1 MLYKKAL
8 RIYNIIYKKLTRKYK
23 VKVYKVGSL
32 RRESAEVRDID
43 FLIVSRNKNILKTIE
58 FANSQVR
65 ECGTKRKKIYLKKY
79 HIKIDLFYSEPAS
92 LPFAL
97 LHHTGSKDFNIRI
110 RSVAKKHGLK
120 LNQYGLF
127 KGAKSLRFRSER
139 AILKYLNITYKCPKD
154 RD

>member
-8 RIYNIIYKKLTRKYK
+8 RIYNIIYKKLLQYK
-23 VKVYKVGSL
+23 IKVYKVGSL
-32 RRESAEVRDID
+32 RRELAEVHDID

-58 FANSQVR
+58 FNNSIVR

-79 HIKIDLFYSEPAS
+79 HIKIDLFYSEPAA

-110 RSVAKKHGLK
+110 RSVAKKRGLK

-127 KGAKSLRFRSER
+127 KGTKSLKFRSER
-139 AILKYLNITYKCPKD
+139 SILKYLNITYKSPKD
-154 RD
+154 RI